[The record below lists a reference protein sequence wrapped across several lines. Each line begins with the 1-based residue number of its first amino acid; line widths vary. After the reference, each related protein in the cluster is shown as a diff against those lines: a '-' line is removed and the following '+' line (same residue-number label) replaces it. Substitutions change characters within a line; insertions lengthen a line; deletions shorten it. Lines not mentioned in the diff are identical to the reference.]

1 MPLGV
6 TYRDAKTYPE
16 YSSLWRPV
24 STCTESGRLM
34 SFYHGLGMF
43 ILGMFAIIVGGMI
56 AWYVINKVME
66 EDEDKK

>member
-43 ILGMFAIIVGGMI
+43 IFGMGALIVGAI
-56 AWYVINKVME
+56 VAYFIINEVMKDD
-66 EDEDKK
+66 EDE